1 MVEEIVMHEIPV
13 ALVMLMG
20 QSQIFVHVKGHDI
33 GKAQLAGLI
42 LFDQLLIDTDR
53 RRAGRQAEDKGS
65 GLLVA
70 VDLRRDVIRSPLA
83 HFIIIFLNNNSH
95 CFVSYLSI

>member
-1 MVEEIVMHEIPV
+1 MIEEIVMHEIPV
-13 ALVMLMG
+13 TLVMLMG
-20 QSQIFVHVKGHDI
+20 KSQILVHIEGHDI
-33 GKAQLAGLI
+33 GKAQLAGLV
-42 LFDQLLIDTDR
+42 LLDQLLIDANR
-53 RRAGRQAEDKGS
+53 RRAGRQAEDKRS

-95 CFVSYLSI
+95 CFVSLFSD